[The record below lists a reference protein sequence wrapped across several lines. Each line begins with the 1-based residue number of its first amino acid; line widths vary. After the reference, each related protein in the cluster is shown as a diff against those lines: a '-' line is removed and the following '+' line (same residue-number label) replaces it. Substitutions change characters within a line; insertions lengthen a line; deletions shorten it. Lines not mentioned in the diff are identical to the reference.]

1 MMAFKLKH
9 VFFLTN

>member
-1 MMAFKLKH
+1 